1 MSETIT
7 FELFQL
13 CHTAT
18 DPFRAPTFD
27 LFLKLSQLSP
37 SRVGL
42 VAKQLGTMK
51 QRKLVKFRDVPEITT
66 TQKN

>member
-13 CHTAT
+13 CHTAA
-18 DPFRAPTFD
+18 DPFRTPTFD

-42 VAKQLGTMK
+42 VAKQQGTTK
-51 QRKLVKFRDVPEITT
+51 QRKLVKLRDVPEITT